1 MGTIRERDWKG
12 GKAWQLR
19 YTDADGK
26 RRSEQFQ
33 YKHDAEARER
43 DIITS
48 ARNSSPP

>member
-33 YKHDAEARER
+33 YKHDAEARVPR
-43 DIITS
+43 DNLDETPRQS
-48 ARNSSPP
+48 G